1 MALENYRITEFQEK
15 TQVDNGDYVLIDSAT
30 DGTHK
35 YQLSRIPA
43 QASAEVAA
51 AVESEAGAREAADST
66 LDGKIGTLSNL
77 TTDAKGSLVAAVN
90 EVDAHADANTSAL
103 SGKVDKVAGKGLSKN
118 DFTDALKTKL
128 DGIEAGAEVN
138 DVTSVAGKTGAV
150 TLAGGDVSYS
160 DETTYAAGTVGAAVS
175 GLKSDLGTLSSL
187 TTTAKTNLVEAINE
201 VDAHADANA
210 SAIASLGLSVVD
222 GKICITYTDQEAV

>member
-51 AVESEAGAREAADST
+51 AVAAEGTAREAAD
-66 LDGKIGTLSNL
+66 
-77 TTDAKGSLVAAVN
+77 A
-90 EVDAHADANTSAL
+90 
-103 SGKVDKVAGKGLSKN
+103 
-118 DFTDALKTKL
+118 
-128 DGIEAGAEVN
+128 AEVTARN
-138 DVTSVAGKTGAV
+138 AAISAAI
-150 TLAGGDVSYS
+150 S
-160 DETTYAAGTVGAAVS
+160 DEVTARNAAIAANVDDTLAVS
-175 GLKSDLGTLSSL
+175 GKAADAKKTGDEIADVKSDLGTISNL
-187 TTTAKTNLVEAINE
+187 TTTAKSSAVAAINE

-222 GKICITYTDQEAV
+222 GKLCITYQEAV